1 MHLVVAAIQYTLHAP
16 DVEWHTDNLLV
27 IKPYEDEHV
36 DDCLYATLLEVHTY
50 INEYM
55 HQRVYVEWH

>member
-1 MHLVVAAIQYTLHAP
+1 MWIG
-16 DVEWHTDNLLV
+16 TDNLLV
-27 IKPYEDEHV
+27 IKLYKDEHV
-36 DDCLYATLLEVHTY
+36 DDCLDATLLEVHTY